1 MDQTAPTA
9 DLPKAQQIPDAI
21 QWHEGMLLAPQHF
34 QQSALRTE
42 TLLNYQMHLAAPFH
56 WGIRQ
61 LDIEEIALAGG
72 TFRLEQLEAVMP
84 DGLLVYHTA
93 STGQDLSIAL
103 DPDALRTTPLLIHL
117 AVAASPTGGAGG
129 QGELAR
135 YLSCEGPAIV
145 DDNTGAGELS
155 IPRLRPRL
163 HLFVGETPP
172 AKYVSFPLAQVSYSD
187 GTFIVTDYIPP
198 RLAVTPGSPLARRGE
213 QIAAHLREKAHFL
226 AERARSPAALEDRS
240 LSAEGERRIGVLT
253 RGLPGFEA
261 VLFSGAAHPFALY
274 VALCALA
281 GQVAGIG
288 RTTLPPVFKPYN
300 HNDLSATFEPVFT
313 FIDEMLAQVHEAYS
327 VLDFKAAEGMFSL
340 RLPAGITAP
349 V

>member
-72 TFRLEQLEAVMP
+72 RFRLEQLEAVMP

-93 STGQDLSIAL
+93 STGPDLSISL
-103 DPDALRTTPLLIHL
+103 TPYQDALQTEPLLIHL

-163 HLFVGETPP
+163 QLFVGETPP
-172 AKYVSFPLAQVSYSD
+172 TKYVSFPLAQVSYSD
-187 GTFIVTDYIPP
+187 GTFLVTDYIPP
-198 RLAVTPGSPLARRGE
+198 LLAVPPRSPLTRRGE
-213 QIAAHLREKAHFL
+213 KIASDLREKAHFL
-226 AERARSPAALEDRS
+226 AERAR
-240 LSAEGERRIGVLT
+240 
-253 RGLPGFEA
+253 
-261 VLFSGAAHPFALY
+261 
-274 VALCALA
+274 
-281 GQVAGIG
+281 
-288 RTTLPPVFKPYN
+288 
-300 HNDLSATFEPVFT
+300 
-313 FIDEMLAQVHEAYS
+313 
-327 VLDFKAAEGMFSL
+327 
-340 RLPAGITAP
+340 
-349 V
+349 